1 LSTAKTKLAI
11 VKLISAETGVS
22 SDELLTWFETPKQA
36 EHGDLAFPCFRLS
49 KALRKAPTQIA
60 NDLWQTLFSSTLPIG
75 VSSVKAIG
83 GYLNFTF
90 ETGSVIAEALKRVL
104 TEGASYGSNSSG
116 AGQTVVLEFS
126 SVNIAK
132 PFGIGHLRS
141 TIIGAALN
149 RMYRKLGYCTISI
162 NHLGDWGTQF
172 GNLIAAYKRW
182 GSEYTFAGNPI
193 NDLYALYVRFHDAAK
208 DDPTFEQ
215 KGRDEFRK
223 LERGDSENLALWER
237 FIEYSMQDF
246 NRVYG
251 LLNVKFDHLT
261 G

>member
-1 LSTAKTKLAI
+1 MTSGQK
-11 VKLISAETGVS
+11 
-22 SDELLTWFETPKQA
+22 
-36 EHGDLAFPCFRLS
+36 
-49 KALRKAPTQIA
+49 
-60 NDLWQTLFSSTLPIG
+60 LFSASAAGWCLWSQG
-75 VSSVKAIG
+75 DG

-90 ETGSVIAEALKRVL
+90 ETGSVIAESLKRVL

-116 AGQTVVLEFS
+116 AGQTVVLEYS

-149 RMYRKLGYCTISI
+149 RMYHKLGYRTISI

-193 NDLYALYVRFHDAAK
+193 KDLYALYVRFHDVAK

-215 KGRDEFRK
+215 QGRDEFRK
-223 LERGDSENLALWER
+223 LEQGDARTSSSGSALSTTACR
-237 FIEYSMQDF
+237 TSTVFMDCSMSSS
-246 NRVYG
+246 
-251 LLNVKFDHLT
+251 T
-261 G
+261 I